1 MRFHCVAD
9 PSGHVYY
16 RNLSF
21 IILFSLDVL
30 KRGNNFEDIQ
40 LHFQNKAETFN
51 SIYFWLKYL
60 LYLYALKGNIDSISS
75 WEWMH
80 DLCPSIFILR
90 YYVLYLHFIALCLLT
105 RTCLVAYSQLEY
117 LHASNYSF
125 VYLQLFIC
133 LFAAVC
139 LLTAVYRYS
148 SLCGAW

>member
-1 MRFHCVAD
+1 
-9 PSGHVYY
+9 
-16 RNLSF
+16 
-21 IILFSLDVL
+21 
-30 KRGNNFEDIQ
+30 
-40 LHFQNKAETFN
+40 
-51 SIYFWLKYL
+51 
-60 LYLYALKGNIDSISS
+60 
-75 WEWMH
+75 MH